1 MFVEQLRRT
10 ISASPRVE
18 LARVAQL
25 LWKAYA
31 AGQVSEDQA
40 SELSDL
46 IEARR
51 ALPPA
56 PKPVQ
61 RRLIGSRPRTPASLE
76 RRRRWAAS
84 GALPPALASRFTL
97 AETAVLAVVAAEH
110 VKHGRCTLVI
120 DHIAALAGV
129 GRTTVKNALR
139 EAQRQS
145 LLRIEER
152 RLSAWRNAPNVVTIT
167 APEWLSWLRMRTRG
181 VGSNPQPPRIQ
192 ESKKDTSVQR
202 NQTWAVG
209 GQEPKRLCFDAIR
222 EARPDGRQTS
232 RLGQGQGRAQS
243 PHCGRLVLG
252 GLEPLSDKLPG
263 QARDYRFDHSGRSRT

>member
-1 MFVEQLRRT
+1 MFVDELRRAVE
-10 ISASPRVE
+10 ASPRVE
-18 LARVAQL
+18 LPAVSAL

-31 AGQVSEDQA
+31 AGQVTEVEASALSEA
-40 SELSDL
+40 IELK
-46 IEARR
+46 R

-56 PKPVQ
+56 PKPAQ

-84 GALPPALASRFTL
+84 GALPPALASRFTT

-110 VKHGRCTLVI
+110 QKHGRCTLVI

-152 RLSAWRNAPNVVTIT
+152 RLSAWRNAPNIVTLT
-167 APEWLSWLRMRTRG
+167 SPEWLSWLRMRRKE
-181 VGSNPQPPRIQ
+181 VGSNPHPPRIQ
-192 ESKKDTSVQR
+192 ETNKGTSVQGNR
-202 NQTWAVG
+202 HG
-209 GQEPKRLCFDAIR
+209 LPKGEGCF
-222 EARPDGRQTS
+222 G
-232 RLGQGQGRAQS
+232 
-243 PHCGRLVLG
+243 
-252 GLEPLSDKLPG
+252 
-263 QARDYRFDHSGRSRT
+263 